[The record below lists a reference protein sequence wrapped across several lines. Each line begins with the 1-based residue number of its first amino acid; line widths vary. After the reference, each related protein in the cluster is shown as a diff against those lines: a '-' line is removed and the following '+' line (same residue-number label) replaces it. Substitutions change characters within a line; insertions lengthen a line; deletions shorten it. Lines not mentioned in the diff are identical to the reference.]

1 LGGEGLPIGLV
12 IFVVVVVVVGGGK
25 VGLGALPNVLSA
37 LLEVPSLSARSSSTS
52 HFRTHVCNNCVVV
65 VNEALGFGVGV
76 RA

>member
-1 LGGEGLPIGLV
+1 MLLIVFIKGEVLGGEGLPIGLV

-52 HFRTHVCNNCVVV
+52 HFRILCATT
-65 VNEALGFGVGV
+65 ALWS
-76 RA
+76 